1 VTQGFSAFGEVNYS
15 LRRYDVGEP
24 SRFARVLR
32 RAKRDASL
40 AFCLKPG
47 RGNSFW
53 VLDCEAI
60 PESDQS
66 IPSQEISRVVKTKGQ
81 AFFNGGTKSPEFEPE
96 RVGRDTECLPCRH
109 IDGGAVQ
116 IGEKPDP

>member
-1 VTQGFSAFGEVNYS
+1 
-15 LRRYDVGEP
+15 
-24 SRFARVLR
+24 LR

-81 AFFNGGTKSPEFEPE
+81 AFFNGGTKSPELEPE
-96 RVGRDTECLPCRH
+96 RVAGVPNACPAAISMAAQFRS
-109 IDGGAVQ
+109 
-116 IGEKPDP
+116 EKSPTLKRAWQTGIEV